1 MPLRRSVARRRYRFS
16 SVLLQVVAFRL
27 HMWDLSSHRVWNKI
41 SKCEI
46 LPARSVV
53 SNGPIGKPKLCII
66 LSTWCGSAPVIGY
79 ELGIRKGG
87 RSKRCRTF
95 FDKEISF
102 SAIASGHSIAHKART
117 VFHNH
122 ANLAKIL
129 HQKELGFDFLVKEY
143 LRHGVHGCD
152 CGGRSLGGGNDL
164 NKFHQV
170 CRREKVCAY
179 NILLPFCNWGNLL
192 RWSVVRGRES
202 EGVNPFY
209 HQKQFIP
216 HQRSKQM
223 CWMKELRLACK
234 PHPVVWILAFL
245 FPCPQKRPL

>member
-1 MPLRRSVARRRYRFS
+1 MKSYLQDQLSQTDPSGNQSYALPYPLDE
-16 SVLLQVVAFRL
+16 VV
-27 HMWDLSSHRVWNKI
+27 HLS
-41 SKCEI
+41 
-46 LPARSVV
+46 LVV
-53 SNGPIGKPKLCII
+53 R
-66 LSTWCGSAPVIGY
+66 A
-79 ELGIRKGG
+79 IRKGG
-87 RSKRCRTF
+87 RSKRFLTF
-95 FDKEISF
+95 FNKEISF

-179 NILLPFCNWGNLL
+179 NILLPFCN
-192 RWSVVRGRES
+192 
-202 EGVNPFY
+202 
-209 HQKQFIP
+209 
-216 HQRSKQM
+216 
-223 CWMKELRLACK
+223 
-234 PHPVVWILAFL
+234 
-245 FPCPQKRPL
+245 